1 MVFSMNTTEEY
12 LRTVHQAAYANGAH
26 GDVNQETVTLIT
38 AKLIPMVT
46 IELLM
51 VVSTLILEAVNMY
64 WQNHVTMM
72 TSL

>member
-12 LRTVHQAAYANGAH
+12 LRTVHQAVYVNGAL
-26 GDVNQETVTLIT
+26 GNVNQETVTLIT
-38 AKLIPMVT
+38 AKLIPMVIT
-46 IELLM
+46 ELLM
-51 VVSTLILEAVNMY
+51 VVSTLTLEVVNMY